1 MQAFHRSAFDQAD
14 VLHSPSDAAVEA
26 KLFHAG
32 RLPDGELIEGIYVMH
47 ENNLLCS
54 FVMEKESRPERTES
68 GRLKMVCSRYLVY
81 GGGEKGVKE
90 GKRF

>member
-14 VLHSPSDAAVEA
+14 VLHSSSDAAVEA

-68 GRLKMVCSRYLVY
+68 GRLKMLSIFSIWGR
-81 GGGEKGVKE
+81 GERVKE